1 MWSPKPNY
9 PICLI
14 GLILTLIFL
23 PKIASAQT
31 VTGTLRG
38 TVSDSKGAVVPGAD
52 VVIRNMETGQERTL
66 KTGSEG
72 VYVAPFLPLAR
83 YTITATGPG
92 FSEVAQEN
100 IELGLNQTLVV
111 NFALAPSAV
120 TEAVVVTSEAAP
132 INTTNAEIKGSLNAQ
147 EILEKPTLNQGS
159 FLTLAE
165 TFTGFQ
171 ENPTS
176 GQNNPTAS
184 SGSSIGW
191 VVK

>member
-1 MWSPKPNY
+1 MWSPKTNY

-14 GLILTLIFL
+14 GLILTLVFL
-23 PKIASAQT
+23 PRIAIAQT

-72 VYVAPFLPLAR
+72 VYAAPFMPLGR

-92 FSEVAQEN
+92 FSKVTQEN

-111 NFALAPSAV
+111 NFELSPSAV
-120 TEAVVVTSEAAP
+120 TEAVVVTSDAAP

-147 EILEKPTLNQGS
+147 DIAAMKQGR
-159 FLTLAE
+159 
-165 TFTGFQ
+165 
-171 ENPTS
+171 
-176 GQNNPTAS
+176 
-184 SGSSIGW
+184 
-191 VVK
+191 